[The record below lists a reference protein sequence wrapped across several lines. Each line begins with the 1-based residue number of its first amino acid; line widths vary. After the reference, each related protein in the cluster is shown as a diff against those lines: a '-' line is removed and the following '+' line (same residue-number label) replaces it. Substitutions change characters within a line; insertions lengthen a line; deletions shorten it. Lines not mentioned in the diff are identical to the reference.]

1 MTETTTLQTLQTSAV
16 AKPNDDA
23 PMSLMTGAG
32 FRQLQRVATALSSS
46 TMVPVQY
53 RAFTEVKEF
62 GKVTGYLDNPAGLPN
77 CVVALNM
84 AVRMNADPLM
94 IMQNLHVIEGRPSWS
109 SQFIIAMLNSSG
121 KFSPLRFE
129 LGEPGE
135 EETIEYTVNIWKN
148 GSKSIEKRKATFR
161 HQSCVAWV
169 IEKETGERLQS
180 PTVTMAMARDEGWIG
195 KNGSK
200 WQTMQEV
207 MLQYRTAA
215 LLGRFYA
222 PELLMGLQSREEV
235 EDFIDAKPDAS
246 GEYSVDINDL
256 RNRAAEAPAVVPEDP
271 ADADANGDA
280 ETDAEFTETD
290 ADDSSKGEVV
300 NKDTGEITP
309 KPDTEKPKATRR
321 TKPQEE
327 KKPDVEQEPEVDP
340 AENVKP
346 STRKLPTFE

>member
-1 MTETTTLQTLQTSAV
+1 MTDSTTISELKTSAV
-16 AKPNDDA
+16 ARPKQDT
-23 PMSLMTGAG
+23 PMSLLTGDG
-32 FRQLQRVATALSSS
+32 FIQLQRVASALSSS

-77 CVVALNM
+77 CIVALNM

-129 LGEPGE
+129 LSEPGE
-135 EETIEYTVNIWKN
+135 EETISYTVNVWTKGN
-148 GSKSIEKRKATFR
+148 KTVEARTATFR

-169 IEKETGERLQS
+169 IESGTVLPKFTLEDLKANGGLYGCCKHYGIPLLQS
-180 PTVTMAMARDEGWIG
+180 PKVTMAMARDEGWIG

-207 MLQYRTAA
+207 MLQYRTAS

-235 EDFIDAKPDAS
+235 EDFIDATPDGA
-246 GEYSVDINDL
+246 GTYAVDVNDL
-256 RNRAAEAPAVVPEDP
+256 RNREPKAPPVVDEDGGETVNTETGEITEPKKPRKPRAAKEEKAEEPEDP
-271 ADADANGDA
+271 AS
-280 ETDAEFTETD
+280 E
-290 ADDSSKGEVV
+290 EV
-300 NKDTGEITP
+300 
-309 KPDTEKPKATRR
+309 EKPEVSAADTS
-321 TKPQEE
+321 TL
-327 KKPDVEQEPEVDP
+327 PD
-340 AENVKP
+340 
-346 STRKLPTFE
+346 FE

>member
-1 MTETTTLQTLQTSAV
+1 MTEATTLAELKTSAV
-16 AKPNDDA
+16 VAPNKDA
-23 PMSLMTGAG
+23 PMSLLTGAG
-32 FRQLQRVATALSSS
+32 FEQIQRVAKALSSS

-129 LGEPGE
+129 LSEPGE
-135 EETIEYTVNIWKN
+135 EETLEYQVNVWVKGNKTV
-148 GSKSIEKRKATFR
+148 EKRTATFR
-161 HQSCVAWV
+161 HQSCIAWV

-180 PTVTMAMARDEGWIG
+180 PRVTMAMARDEGWIG

-200 WQTMQEV
+200 WQTMQEI
-207 MLQYRTAA
+207 MLQYRTAS

-235 EDFIDAKPDAS
+235 EDFIDATPDSDGTYA
-246 GEYSVDINDL
+246 VDINDL
-256 RNRAAEAPAVVPEDP
+256 RNREPQPPVVQPEDDAVHAVV
-271 ADADANGDA
+271 
-280 ETDAEFTETD
+280 TEEHVD
-290 ADDSSKGEVV
+290 KQ
-300 NKDTGEITP
+300 TGEI
-309 KPDTEKPKATRR
+309 KPKAE
-321 TKPQEE
+321 TKKERIAREKAEAEAAKAEAEAEAQYGAKNDAEE
-327 KKPDVEQEPEVDP
+327 HVEQEE
-340 AENVKP
+340 
-346 STRKLPTFE
+346 FEMPDFD

>member
-1 MTETTTLQTLQTSAV
+1 MTEVKTLNELQTRAV
-16 AKPNDDA
+16 ARPKQDA
-23 PMSLMTGAG
+23 PMSLLTGDG
-32 FRQLQRVATALSSS
+32 FAQLQRVANALSAS

-53 RAFTEVKEF
+53 RAFTEVKDF

-77 CVVALNM
+77 CIVALNM

-129 LGEPGE
+129 LSDPGE
-135 EETIEYTVNIWKN
+135 EETIEYQVNVWTKGN
-148 GSKSIEKRKATFR
+148 KSVEKRTATFR

-169 IEKETGERLQS
+169 TEKATGERLQS
-180 PTVTMAMARDEGWIG
+180 PKVTMAMARDEGWIG

-207 MLQYRTAA
+207 MLQYRTAS

-235 EDFIDAKPDAS
+235 EDFIEATPDGA
-246 GEYSVDINDL
+246 GNYTVDVNDL
-256 RNRAAEAPAVVPEDP
+256 RNREPVAPNVEA
-271 ADADANGDA
+271 
-280 ETDAEFTETD
+280 TD
-290 ADDSSKGEVV
+290 ADFEETV
-300 NKDTGEITP
+300 NKETGEIKEP
-309 KPDTEKPKATRR
+309 K
-321 TKPQEE
+321 E
-327 KKPDVEQEPEVDP
+327 KKPRAKAAAKSKPETEPEVETEDEP
-340 AENVKP
+340 EPEVEQADT
-346 STRKLPTFE
+346 SALPDFE

>member
-1 MTETTTLQTLQTSAV
+1 MIESTKLSELKTSAV
-16 AKPNDDA
+16 ARPKQDT
-23 PMSLMTGAG
+23 PMSLLTGDG
-32 FRQLQRVATALSSS
+32 FVQLQRVASALSSS

-53 RAFTEVKEF
+53 RAFTEVKEY

-77 CVVALNM
+77 CIVALNM

-129 LGEPGE
+129 LSEPGE
-135 EETIEYTVNIWKN
+135 EETIEYQVNVWTKGN
-148 GSKSIEKRKATFR
+148 KSVEKRSATFC

-180 PTVTMAMARDEGWIG
+180 PKVTMAMARDEGWIG

-207 MLQYRTAA
+207 MLQYRTAS

-222 PELLMGLQSREEV
+222 PELLMGLQSKEEV
-235 EDFIDAKPDAS
+235 EDFIDAVPNGAGDY
-246 GEYSVDINDL
+246 EVNLNDL
-256 RNRAAEAPAVVPEDP
+256 RNAELKAPAVQPDEKGDDSDVV
-271 ADADANGDA
+271 DADFNEDQSN
-280 ETDAEFTETD
+280 ETL
-290 ADDSSKGEVV
+290 
-300 NKDTGEITP
+300 NKETGEITP
-309 KPDTEKPKATRR
+309 KTTPKESKKDRLAREKAEAQAEIDEEARQAEQKKQKAE
-321 TKPQEE
+321 P
-327 KKPDVEQEPEVDP
+327 EPEV
-340 AENVKP
+340 KP
-346 STRKLPTFE
+346 GRRQFGTIE

>member
-1 MTETTTLQTLQTSAV
+1 MSEVQTLEKLQTSAV
-16 AKPNDDA
+16 ARQNEDA
-23 PMSLMTGAG
+23 PMSLLTGTG
-32 FRQLQRVATALSSS
+32 FAQLQRVAKALSSS

-53 RAFTEVKEF
+53 RAFTEVKEY

-135 EETIEYTVNIWKN
+135 EETIQYQVTVWKSGN
-148 GSKSIEKRKATFR
+148 KSIEQRTHTFR

-180 PTVTMAMARDEGWIG
+180 PRVTMAMARDEGWIG

-200 WQTMQEV
+200 WQTMPEV

-222 PELLMGLQSREEV
+222 PELLMGLQSREEF
-235 EDFIDAKPDAS
+235 EDFIEATPDAS
-246 GEYSVDINDL
+246 GAYAVDIDDL
-256 RNRAAEAPAVVPEDP
+256 RNREVKPPAVQPDDIE
-271 ADADANGDA
+271 
-280 ETDAEFTETD
+280 AEFVETE
-290 ADDSSKGEVV
+290 AEVV
-300 NKDTGEITP
+300 NKVTGEITEP
-309 KPDTEKPKATRR
+309 KKERKTRSDKGSKVPAVESDLSDDEATGNPCPAAELEQAEDVQEANTDDLPD
-321 TKPQEE
+321 
-327 KKPDVEQEPEVDP
+327 
-340 AENVKP
+340 
-346 STRKLPTFE
+346 LG

>member
-1 MTETTTLQTLQTSAV
+1 MTETTTLQTLQTSAI

-135 EETIEYTVNIWKN
+135 EETIEYTVNVWKN

-271 ADADANGDA
+271 ADAGDDGDDT
-280 ETDAEFTETD
+280 TDAQFSEDTGT
-290 ADDSSKGEVV
+290 GE
-300 NKDTGEITP
+300 NIDKTTGEITP
-309 KPDTEKPKATRR
+309 KGDLEKPKATRQR
-321 TKPQEE
+321 TAKPVE
-327 KKPDVEQEPEVDP
+327 KEAEPEPEPEVDP

-346 STRKLPTFE
+346 STRQLPTFE

>member
-1 MTETTTLQTLQTSAV
+1 MTEVQTLENLKTSAV

-129 LGEPGE
+129 LSAPGE
-135 EETIEYTVNIWKN
+135 EETIEYTVNVWKGGN
-148 GSKSIEKRKATFR
+148 KTVEKRTATFR

-169 IEKETGERLQS
+169 IEKETGDRLQS
-180 PTVTMAMARDEGWIG
+180 PTVTMTMARDEGWIG

-207 MLQYRTAA
+207 MLQYRTAS

-235 EDFIDAKPDAS
+235 EDFIEATPDGS
-246 GEYSVDINDL
+246 GSFAVDINDL
-256 RNRAAEAPAVVPEDP
+256 RNREPQAPAVQPET
-271 ADADANGDA
+271 
-280 ETDAEFTETD
+280 TDAEFEEQPETVINTET
-290 ADDSSKGEVV
+290 GEVSEPKKTRKTSSPKEERV
-300 NKDTGEITP
+300 EELQKEI
-309 KPDTEKPKATRR
+309 
-321 TKPQEE
+321 
-327 KKPDVEQEPEVDP
+327 
-340 AENVKP
+340 AENLAEDVKEAK
-346 STRKLPTFE
+346 TDDLPNFD

>member
-1 MTETTTLQTLQTSAV
+1 MTELQTLETLKTSAV

-77 CVVALNM
+77 CIVALNM
-84 AVRMNADPLM
+84 AIRMNADPLM

-129 LGEPGE
+129 LSKPGE
-135 EETIEYTVNIWKN
+135 EETIEYTVNVWTKGN
-148 GSKSIEKRKATFR
+148 KSIEKRTTTFR

-207 MLQYRTAA
+207 MLQYRTAS

-235 EDFIDAKPDAS
+235 EDFIEATPDGTGNYA
-246 GEYSVDINDL
+246 VDLDDL
-256 RNRAAEAPAVVPEDP
+256 RNREPKAPPVVDDEAQA
-271 ADADANGDA
+271 
-280 ETDAEFTETD
+280 
-290 ADDSSKGEVV
+290 EVV
-300 NKDTGEITP
+300 NTETGEI
-309 KPDTEKPKATRR
+309 K
-321 TKPQEE
+321 E
-327 KKPDVEQEPEVDP
+327 KKTRKPRAKTEESPKEEASAE
-340 AENVKP
+340 AENPEEAVEEVQAA
-346 STRKLPTFE
+346 STDELPDFD

>member
-1 MTETTTLQTLQTSAV
+1 MTEVQTLETLKTSAV

-53 RAFTEVKEF
+53 RAFTEVKEY
-62 GKVTGYLDNPAGLPN
+62 GRVTGYLDNPAGLPN

-129 LGEPGE
+129 LSEPGE
-135 EETIEYTVNIWKN
+135 EETIEYQVNVWKN
-148 GSKSIEKRKATFR
+148 GNKTVEQRTATFR

-180 PTVTMAMARDEGWIG
+180 PRVTMAMARDEGWIG

-207 MLQYRTAA
+207 MLQYRTAS

-222 PELLMGLQSREEV
+222 PELLMGLQSKEDV
-235 EDFIDAKPDAS
+235 EDFIDATPDGS
-246 GEYSVDINDL
+246 GAFAVDLADL
-256 RNRAAEAPAVVPEDP
+256 RDRAAKAPAVQPDPEDE
-271 ADADANGDA
+271 GD
-280 ETDAEFTETD
+280 TDATFTE
-290 ADDSSKGEVV
+290 AQGESV
-300 NKDTGEITP
+300 NEETGEITEP
-309 KPDTEKPKATRR
+309 
-321 TKPQEE
+321 
-327 KKPDVEQEPEVDP
+327 KKPRKSKKDDEKVD
-340 AENVKP
+340 KP
-346 STRKLPTFE
+346 SVQVEEIKQASTDGLPDFE